1 MQVQP
6 YLFFNGRAEEALAFY
21 AKAIGAET
29 TFLMRFKDA
38 PEQPPSEECGHY
50 SPEHVMHANMTIGGT
65 QVMVSDG
72 AEPGS
77 TFSGFSLSVAVASP
91 EEAARVYQALA
102 EGGQASMPVQETFW
116 ALAFG
121 MLTDKFGVSW
131 MVNCERPQ

>member
-38 PEQPPSEECGHY
+38 PEQPPSEECGNY
-50 SPEHVMHANMTIGGT
+50 SPEHIMHANMQVGPT

-72 AEPGS
+72 AEPNS
-77 TFSGFSLSVAVASP
+77 AFNGFSLAVAVDSP
-91 EEAARVYQALA
+91 EEAARVYAALA
-102 EGGQASMPVQETFW
+102 EGGQATMPVQETFW
-116 ALAFG
+116 ARAFG

-131 MVNCERPQ
+131 MVNCER